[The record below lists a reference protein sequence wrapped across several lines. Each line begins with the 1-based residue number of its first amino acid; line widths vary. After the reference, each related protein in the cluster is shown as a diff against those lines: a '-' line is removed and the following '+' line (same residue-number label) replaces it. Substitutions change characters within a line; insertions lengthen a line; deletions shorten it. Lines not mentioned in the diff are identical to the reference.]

1 MSHVCRARSGHKVI
15 ASRHNHSIAVI
26 GCGYVGSA
34 LGEALVR
41 AGHDVAGTTTTPART
56 QELQQ
61 LGIRPYVLRVADH
74 KALHTMLTDREV
86 VYLTVAPTHPS
97 KDYRDV
103 YLVAARNLVD
113 ALHGTSVT
121 RIIYTSS
128 TRVYDESDGGWVN
141 EDSSTDTVGPAT
153 QRTVEVPPRPTD
165 VRALPARKS
174 CTDQIDEQAWVL
186 LEAERIL
193 LEGVRSHPCE
203 APPNS
208 DKMGDELGEADTS
221 GPGRESGRVTTTTVV
236 RLSGIYGPGRD
247 PLARIRGLSGT
258 QRDDGD
264 AYVNMIHRDDI
275 VGALVSLLGVEH
287 HGVLNLSDDGPIT
300 RRDYYDRVL
309 NQAGLP
315 LVDWK
320 TCGMSSPRG
329 KRVQNERIKRL
340 LNLTLK
346 HPTH

>member
-1 MSHVCRARSGHKVI
+1 MCSDKRREK
-15 ASRHNHSIAVI
+15 RIAVI

-41 AGHDVAGTTTTPART
+41 AGHDVAGTTTTPVRT

-61 LGIRPYVLRVADH
+61 LGIRPHVLSVADH

-97 KDYRDV
+97 KNYRDV
-103 YLVAARNLVD
+103 YLVAARNLVVAAD
-113 ALHGTSVT
+113 GTSVT

-128 TRVYDESDGGWVN
+128 TRVYGESDGGWVN
-141 EDSSTDTVGPAT
+141 EDSSTDTVGLAT
-153 QRTVEVPPRPTD
+153 QRTREVLPRPTD
-165 VRALPARKS
+165 VRALPARTM
-174 CTDQIDEQAWVL
+174 CADPIDERAWVL

-193 LEGVRSHPCE
+193 LEGERSYPCE
-203 APPNS
+203 APP
-208 DKMGDELGEADTS
+208 DRDTVGGEPSVADTS
-221 GPGRESGRVTTTTVV
+221 GPGRESGRVATTTVV

-258 QRDDGD
+258 RRDDGD
-264 AYVNMIHRDDI
+264 VYVNMIHRDDI

-315 LVDWK
+315 LVDWE